1 MANTT
6 ISGSVGKGGIN
17 KPQDVVTVQELIN
30 QNIESIAPIPLLKV
44 DGKAGPKT
52 VSAIEAFQRKVAGI
66 KMPDGRVDPGGKT
79 ITKLLSGRLG

>member
-30 QNIESIAPIPLLKV
+30 KNIKSIAPISPLKV
-44 DGKAGPKT
+44 DGKA
-52 VSAIEAFQRKVAGI
+52 
-66 KMPDGRVDPGGKT
+66 D
-79 ITKLLSGRLG
+79 